1 MKFRHTLLIVFLL
14 FSLVPLYVLGVVL
27 MYENDRNIEDVMA
40 ESLESI
46 SKTQIQ
52 DIKNF
57 CEERKEYLEMIG
69 QYDMVKEA
77 VLVSMQGEK
86 KLNKSYQKYLDNMLD
101 ERAKSNLFVSNLFI
115 MDAQFRMVSSKIGRA
130 HV

>member
-86 KLNKSYQKYLDNMLD
+86 KLNKSY
-101 ERAKSNLFVSNLFI
+101 
-115 MDAQFRMVSSKIGRA
+115 
-130 HV
+130 

>member
-1 MKFRHTLLIVFLL
+1 
-14 FSLVPLYVLGVVL
+14 

-57 CEERKEYLEMIG
+57 CEERKEYLEMLINSLKG
-69 QYDMVKEA
+69 TF
-77 VLVSMQGEK
+77 
-86 KLNKSYQKYLDNMLD
+86 KLIFLSCKDNFPRCLYT
-101 ERAKSNLFVSNLFI
+101 
-115 MDAQFRMVSSKIGRA
+115 
-130 HV
+130 